1 MDYQVLRKTEVSYS
15 PHMIV
20 VLQNQTSLLDLSD
33 ISHDDPYLDQSLL
46 NIVSLDP
53 V

>member
-1 MDYQVLRKTEVSYS
+1 
-15 PHMIV
+15 MIL